1 MLPEVKKMD
10 IKFILATKNN
20 TWRSL
25 NAAHRMLDNVSTG
38 VLRSVCNE
46 LLLRTE
52 SDPANQFAAQIM
64 GVLYSRGENIDTIE
78 RKIQQTA

>member
-1 MLPEVKKMD
+1 MD
-10 IKFILATKNN
+10 DKFIITTRSNN
-20 TWRSL
+20 WRSL
-25 NAAHRMLDNVSTG
+25 NAAHRMLDDVSTA
-38 VLRSVCNE
+38 VLISVCNE